1 MLTREQAQAVYDEG
15 REAVVTLVLELG
27 TQVDVL
33 AERVKELEVRLNKNS
48 RNSHKPPSSDGL
60 ARRRVHTREK
70 SGKRAGG
77 QPGHPGATLQ
87 MVEQPERT
95 ERHLPT
101 ACPAC
106 GGALVKDEAHLVERR
121 QVIDLPPKLLEVVE
135 HQVLEITCPGC
146 QTVVRGV
153 FPEGVTQP
161 VQYGDG
167 VKALAV
173 YLQTYQLLPYE
184 RSAEMLSDVFGAAM
198 SEGTL
203 DNARGTSAANL
214 VPVEAAIKTA
224 ITSAPVAQFDETGA
238 RVAGQ
243 TQWLHNASTA
253 RLTYYQVHPKR
264 GTEAMDAIG
273 ILPAFGGIAV
283 HDCLASYF
291 GYDCQ
296 HGVCGAHLLRELKAV
311 AEEGPSQVWAADMR
325 TLLVSIKD
333 AVGERRDAGEVT
345 LDARRQAAFAQA
357 YDDLIAAG
365 HQANPRRE
373 RFRKWGRVRQTPA
386 TNLVERLD
394 KRRDAVLMFMRDFRV
409 PFDNNLSERDLRMM
423 KVKQKVSGCFRSAAG
438 AAAFCRIRGYIST
451 LRKQGL
457 PVLASLRTTFTTS
470 PVMPD
475 LSG

>member
-15 REAVVTLVLELG
+15 RDAIVTLVLEFS

-33 AERVKELEVRLNKNS
+33 AERVKDLEARLNKNS

-60 ARRRVHTREK
+60 ARRRVQTREK
-70 SGKRAGG
+70 SGKRSGG
-77 QPGHPGATLQ
+77 QVGHPGATLQ
-87 MVEQPERT
+87 MVETPDLT
-95 ERHLPT
+95 ERHLAS
-101 ACPAC
+101 ACPGC
-106 GGALVKDEAHLVERR
+106 GGSLAVETARVIERR
-121 QVIDLPPKLLEVVE
+121 QVIDLPAKLLEVVE
-135 HQVLEITCPGC
+135 HQVLEMTCPGC
-146 QTVVRGV
+146 QAVVRGE
-153 FPEGVTQP
+153 FPAGVTQP

-167 VKALAV
+167 VKSLGV
-173 YLQTYQLLPYE
+173 YLQAYQLLPYE

-203 DNARGTSAANL
+203 DNTRGTSATNL

-224 ITSAPVAQFDETGA
+224 ITGAPVVQFDETGA

-243 TQWLHNASTA
+243 TQWLHNASTS

-273 ILPAFGGIAV
+273 ILPAFGGTAV

-291 GYDCQ
+291 GYGCQ

-311 AEEGPSQVWAADMR
+311 AEEGPAQVWAADMR

-333 AVGERRDAGEVT
+333 EVGERRDAGEVT
-345 LDARRQAAFAQA
+345 LDARRQAAFAQT
-357 YDDLIAAG
+357 YDDLIIAG

-373 RFRKWGRVRQTPA
+373 RLRKWGRVKQTPA
-386 TNLVERLD
+386 TNLVERMAQ
-394 KRRDAVLMFMRDFRV
+394 RRDAVLMFMRDFRV

-423 KVKQKVSGCFRSAAG
+423 KVKQKVSGCFRSAEG

-457 PVLASLRTTFTTS
+457 PVLTSLRTTFTAS
-470 PVMPD
+470 PLMPD
-475 LSG
+475 LET